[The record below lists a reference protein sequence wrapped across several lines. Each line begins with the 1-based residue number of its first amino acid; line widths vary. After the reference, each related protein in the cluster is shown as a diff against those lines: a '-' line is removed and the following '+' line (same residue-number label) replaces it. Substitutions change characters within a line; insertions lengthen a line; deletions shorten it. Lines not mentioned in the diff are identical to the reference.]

1 MSEFVEEIPGATGTI
16 QQRVTEVIE
25 NEVPTTYADLAT
37 RRVVEVVTDW
47 EGGMR
52 EETLRLA
59 AAYLRTRYGVTNRAA
74 GDLLRLAELESQG
87 RSALDDRATE
97 K

>member
-1 MSEFVEEIPGATGTI
+1 MSAFEKVAGMFPSRSLGEEVA
-16 QQRVTEVIE
+16 Q
-25 NEVPTTYADLAT
+25 
-37 RRVVEVVTDW
+37 EVVQ
-47 EGGMR
+47 EAR

-59 AAYLRTRYGVTNRAA
+59 SDYLRKKYGVTNRAA

-87 RSALDDRATE
+87 RSALGDEQLATADRTNQ

>member
-1 MSEFVEEIPGATGTI
+1 MSAFEKIAGMFSSRELGEQVAH
-16 QQRVTEVIE
+16 
-25 NEVPTTYADLAT
+25 
-37 RRVVEVVTDW
+37 EVVQ
-47 EGGMR
+47 ESR

-59 AAYLRTRYGVTNRAA
+59 ADYLREKYGVTNRAA

-87 RSALDDRATE
+87 RSALATPTIE